1 MKDIKNRPN
10 KTNAVDRSKARKK
23 GLDVREPQPAQQLAT
38 KTTIPSKK
46 KIGVRGPQRAE
57 QFVTKDEFVEL
68 KLLIIQQGSEMR
80 EAIAKQNTTIAEQNA
95 IIAKQGGET
104 REAIAEQNTTI
115 AELGGE
121 MKEAIA
127 KQNTTIT
134 KQGGETREALAKLG
148 GEIKALHMGMK
159 ILLWSIPLLIGVAT
173 SIIAFVLVIQ

>member
-1 MKDIKNRPN
+1 MKDIKNRPH
-10 KTNAVDRSKARKK
+10 KTNAVDRNKARKK

-38 KTTIPSKK
+38 KAPSKK
-46 KIGVRGPQRAE
+46 KIGVRGPQQAG
-57 QFVTKDEFVEL
+57 QFVTKDEFAEL

-80 EAIAKQNTTIAEQNA
+80 EAIAKQNTTIAELGGETREAIAKQNT

-104 REAIAEQNTTI
+104 
-115 AELGGE
+115 
-121 MKEAIA
+121 MEAIA
-127 KQNTTIT
+127 KQ
-134 KQGGETREALAKLG
+134 GGETMKAIAEQG

>member
-10 KTNAVDRSKARKK
+10 KTNAVDRNKARKK

-38 KTTIPSKK
+38 KTPSKK
-46 KIGVRGPQRAE
+46 RIDVRGPQRAE

-80 EAIAKQNTTIAEQNA
+80 EAIAKQNT
-95 IIAKQGGET
+95 
-104 REAIAEQNTTI
+104 AIAEQNTII
-115 AELGGE
+115 A
-121 MKEAIA
+121 
-127 KQNTTIT
+127 

-159 ILLWSIPLLIGVAT
+159 ILLWGIPLLIGLVT
-173 SIIAFVLVIQ
+173 SIIAFVLVNQ